1 MARHA
6 QVVFF
11 LAVIV
16 QPGHQIRFITDI
28 WIGSWQAIGG
38 EIEGKIVIVT
48 ETKKKT
54 LKTSQTKS
62 RMKTHERLA
71 DMVGEDTILFY
82 PCCKIRTKR

>member
-28 WIGSWQAIGG
+28 WIGSWQGNWRG
-38 EIEGKIVIVT
+38 IEGKIVIVT
-48 ETKKKT
+48 ETKKKHS
-54 LKTSQTKS
+54 KPPRQK
-62 RMKTHERLA
+62 A
-71 DMVGEDTILFY
+71 G
-82 PCCKIRTKR
+82 